1 MYGTKR
7 IQYHLKSIIAA
18 TNTMQKIPTN
28 ANKKNGNICATVHTA
43 RILRNHQIHVL
54 RYRNN
59 GSIPPL
65 NLETVLTSHPVLI

>member
-43 RILRNHQIHVL
+43 RYMYLDIGTMDLYLR
-54 RYRNN
+54 
-59 GSIPPL
+59 
-65 NLETVLTSHPVLI
+65 